1 MYMPYLMYGYAATAL
16 LTLLGC
22 LMGAHTVPGLRGIRL
37 LSWALGF
44 ALLSVMLLSA
54 RPYAPAWA
62 TILLAIEAL
71 FACSLL
77 VYCAAADTFS
87 AGIPFLPWG
96 IGLALIALA
105 GNTWFTYVHNQ
116 LAPRILIV
124 SGTSAIYA
132 AAIAKLIRKH
142 VPAEKQFP
150 ATTTLR
156 SLTLAL
162 AWLQVLAMVLQ
173 IARGVRTVLHP
184 PSQILHMDIYQA
196 GFTYLIML
204 ANVATGRGLI
214 WLAVCRHRR
223 DLQLLAHTDSLTGLF
238 NRRAIEEI
246 LSREMRR
253 SALAGEQT
261 TVLMLDIDSFKNV
274 NDSLGHSA
282 GDEVIQRV
290 SAVLRDRMRPSDVL
304 ARYGGDEFVILSR
317 DTTEAQA
324 EEIAQRLIEEIAT
337 LRDLPGGRVT
347 VSIGA
352 AASRPGDTVEH
363 LLRRSDEAMYRS
375 KRGGRNRITVDWVDP
390 EWLAAVSRA
399 YSNT

>member
-1 MYMPYLMYGYAATAL
+1 
-16 LTLLGC
+16 
-22 LMGAHTVPGLRGIRL
+22 
-37 LSWALGF
+37 
-44 ALLSVMLLSA
+44 
-54 RPYAPAWA
+54 
-62 TILLAIEAL
+62 
-71 FACSLL
+71 
-77 VYCAAADTFS
+77 
-87 AGIPFLPWG
+87 
-96 IGLALIALA
+96 
-105 GNTWFTYVHNQ
+105 
-116 LAPRILIV
+116 
-124 SGTSAIYA
+124 
-132 AAIAKLIRKH
+132 
-142 VPAEKQFP
+142 
-150 ATTTLR
+150 
-156 SLTLAL
+156 
-162 AWLQVLAMVLQ
+162 
-173 IARGVRTVLHP
+173 
-184 PSQILHMDIYQA
+184 SQILHMDIYQA

-204 ANVATGRGLI
+204 ANVATGCGLI

-390 EWLAAVSRA
+390 EWPAAVSRA

>member
-16 LTLLGC
+16 LTLFGC

-37 LSWALGF
+37 LAWALGF
-44 ALLSVMLLSA
+44 ALLSVMLLSV

-62 TILLAIEAL
+62 TILLALEAL

-87 AGIPFLPWG
+87 AGAPFLPWG

-132 AAIAKLIRKH
+132 LAIARLLRKH

-150 ATTTLR
+150 TTTTLR
-156 SLTLAL
+156 SLTMAL
-162 AWLQVLAMVLQ
+162 AWLQVLAMALQ
-173 IARGVRTVLHP
+173 IARGVRTILHP
-184 PSQILHMDIYQA
+184 PSQILHMDIFQA

-204 ANVATGRGLI
+204 ANVATGCGLV

-223 DLQLLAHTDSLTGLF
+223 DLQLLANTDSLTGLF
-238 NRRAIEEI
+238 NRRAFEEL

-253 SALAGEQT
+253 SALAGGQT
-261 TVLMLDIDSFKNV
+261 AVLMLDIDSFKNV
-274 NDSLGHSA
+274 NDSLGHGA

-304 ARYGGDEFVILSR
+304 ARYGGDEFVMLSR
-317 DTTEAQA
+317 GTTEVQA
-324 EEIAQRLIEEIAT
+324 EEIAQRLIEEIAG
-337 LRDLPGGRVT
+337 LRDLPGGKLT

-352 AASRPGDTVEH
+352 AASRPGDTVED

-375 KRGGRNRITVDWVDP
+375 KRGGRNRVTVDWVDQ
-390 EWLAAVSRA
+390 EWSAVVSRA
-399 YSNT
+399 Y